1 MNVNESFLIGTTR
14 FNNDTYQENLDW
26 RNKHKHSGCIYPL
39 NKSIAYTI
47 PPNIL
52 ICVLEMNNSQNKIMG
67 IGLIRNSYDMRQ
79 SIKVYNSDLNY
90 NNFPWP
96 KIYSM
101 KDNSENI
108 KQKFISITD
117 NENNL
122 IYYYSEGKECMYSNS
137 PCSNYYKENILLKIK
152 EGYSIY
158 YLKN

>member
-39 NKSIAYTI
+39 NKSIACTI

-90 NNFPWP
+90 NRF
-96 KIYSM
+96 IYHSN
-101 KDNSENI
+101 KRISRENI
-108 KQKFISITD
+108 KYKKMLKALETIVFKGARHMKRGQGITCINWERFPKKKTQK
-117 NENNL
+117 
-122 IYYYSEGKECMYSNS
+122 
-137 PCSNYYKENILLKIK
+137 ILALFFHTLF
-152 EGYSIY
+152 S
-158 YLKN
+158 